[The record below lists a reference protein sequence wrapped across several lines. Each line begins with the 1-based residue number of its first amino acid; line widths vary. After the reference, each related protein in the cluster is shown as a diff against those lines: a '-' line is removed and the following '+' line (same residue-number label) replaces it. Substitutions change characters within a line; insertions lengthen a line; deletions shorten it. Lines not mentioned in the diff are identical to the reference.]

1 MAIIEYKLGEH
12 QSGFVGFRV
21 ARTIG
26 DQADYRQE
34 YFALSEYSR
43 ADARRFAKELDHE
56 WQLEA
61 KEVLK
66 SKKKN
71 IYTDSLK
78 YKKNVFAIG
87 LRASIEVEH
96 KFRGGEDRAY
106 FAPCFLVKKPGIG
119 KSCITYRIRKLGF
132 ECAYIEAVTKY
143 CELHDLS
150 DEDEA
155 VLLSRQPDRTLFTNT
170 LLKELRT
177 RGYKL
182 SKKALEEMMSVA
194 DLYTHSV

>member
-34 YFALSEYSR
+34 YFALSEYTR
-43 ADARRFAKELDHE
+43 ADARRFAKELDRE
-56 WQLEA
+56 WELEA

-96 KFRGGEDRAY
+96 KFRGGEERAY

-132 ECAYIEAVTKY
+132 DTAYTNAVEKY
-143 CELHDLS
+143 CELHELDRK
-150 DEDEA
+150 DKA
-155 VLLSRQPDRTLFTNT
+155 VLLSRRPERSLFTNT
-170 LLKELRT
+170 LLKDLRA

-182 SKKALEEMMSVA
+182 NKKNLDELMSAA
-194 DLYTHSV
+194 D